1 MANPWLLR
9 ALGAVLLGALALYAV
24 QQMFPSEET
33 RIRRQLD
40 AIAREASEASN
51 DPSGFASAA
60 RLAMY
65 FTDDVT
71 IDPGGGIEPLR
82 GRETIFAAG
91 RTLRSKTGTTRID
104 VRDADVRITPDGNA
118 AAVTV
123 TVTVTK
129 DSGSDHET
137 LDARELALSMIK
149 RESVWL
155 ITHVTAVETLR

>member
-1 MANPWLLR
+1 MSRPWLLR
-9 ALGAVLLGALALYAV
+9 AVVGVVLGVAAVFAY

-40 AIAREASEASN
+40 AIAREASELSN

-60 RLAMY
+60 RFAMY

-71 IDPGGGIEPLR
+71 IDPGGGVEPLR

-91 RTLRSKTGTTRID
+91 PTLRSTTGQTEID
-104 VRDADVRITPDGNA
+104 VRNADVRITPDGNS

-123 TVTVTK
+123 TVAVKK
-129 DSGSDHET
+129 DAGSGRET
-137 LDARELALSMIK
+137 LDARELALTMTR

-155 ITHVTAVETLR
+155 ISHVTAVDTLR